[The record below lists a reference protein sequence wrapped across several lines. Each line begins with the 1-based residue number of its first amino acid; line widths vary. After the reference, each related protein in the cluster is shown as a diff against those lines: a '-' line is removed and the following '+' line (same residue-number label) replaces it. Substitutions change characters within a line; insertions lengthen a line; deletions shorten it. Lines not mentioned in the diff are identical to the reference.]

1 MRKHVIAL
9 VIMVTL
15 FLIPYQVFAQKEKWP
30 PSIFI
35 CGGSSPQASI
45 YILGATVAQV
55 YNKYLGI
62 TASPLTVQG
71 TIGSLNRLVKGE
83 VDIGYSATTAYDL
96 VFPPDPAKQQKEY
109 PLLYK
114 EKGKLRQIYATT
126 SGAYHIFAKAGI
138 NSFTDLKGKRFAY
151 EAPGWFGKSD
161 MWEVLFEYYKLDR
174 KKDIISMLEPQGV
187 GDEGR
192 LFKEGLVDA
201 SNKSSGFPVAAYTE
215 LLQDMAGKVHLLSLT
230 DEAANYVRKELP
242 YYTKVII
249 PARTYPGQD
258 KDVIAMGYQ
267 NCYLVRTD
275 MPEDFVYAL
284 VKTYHEHLEEIK
296 AIHPQFKRQLSMN
309 SSVSNLVMPV
319 HPAAKKYYREVGIW
333 NEKLEKEDKELLA
346 KLGATK

>member
-1 MRKHVIAL
+1 MKKQ
-9 VIMVTL
+9 L
-15 FLIPYQVFAQKEKWP
+15 FAACLIVMLIPLHAFAQKQKWP
-30 PSIFI
+30 QSIFI

-45 YILGATVAQV
+45 YILGASVAKV

-62 TASPLTVQG
+62 GVSPLTVQG

-96 VFPPDPAKQQKEY
+96 VFPPDPEKQQKEY
-109 PLLYK
+109 PALFK
-114 EKGKLRQIYATT
+114 EKGKLRQIFATT
-126 SGAYHIFAKAGI
+126 SGAYHIFAKTGI
-138 NSFTDLKGKRFAY
+138 NSIQDLKGKRFAY

-161 MWEVLFEYYKLDR
+161 MWEALFEYYKLDR
-174 KKDIISMLEPQGV
+174 KKDIISMLEPPGV

-215 LLQDMAGKVHLLSLT
+215 FLHDTAGKVHLLSLT
-230 DEAANYVRKELP
+230 DDAANYVRKKLP

-249 PARTYPGQD
+249 PAGTYPGQD
-258 KDVIAMGYQ
+258 KNIIAMGYQ

-284 VKTYHEHLEEIK
+284 VKTYHEHLDEVK
-296 AIHPQFKRQLSMN
+296 SYHPQFKRQLSMEASL
-309 SSVSNLVMPV
+309 SSLVMPI
-319 HPAAKKYYREVGIW
+319 HPAAKKFYKEAGVW
-333 NEKLEKEDKELLA
+333 TEALEKEDRELLA
-346 KLGATK
+346 RLAATK

>member
-1 MRKHVIAL
+1 MRKQIFAVVMVI
-9 VIMVTL
+9 L
-15 FLIPYQVFAQKEKWP
+15 FLIPFQTFAQKEKWP
-30 PSIFI
+30 SSIFI

-45 YILGATVAQV
+45 YILGASVAKV

-62 TASPLTVQG
+62 AASPLTVQG
-71 TIGSLNRLVKGE
+71 TIGSLNRLVKRE

-114 EKGKLRQIYATT
+114 EKGNLRQIFATT
-126 SGAYHIFAKAGI
+126 SGAYHIFAKTGI
-138 NSFTDLKGKRFAY
+138 NSFQDLKGKRFAY
-151 EAPGWFGKSD
+151 EAPGWFGKGD

-174 KKDIISMLEPQGV
+174 KKDIISMLEPNGV

-215 LLQDMAGKVHLLSLT
+215 LLHDMAGKVHLLSLT
-230 DEAANYVRKELP
+230 DEAANYVRKKLP

-249 PARTYPGQD
+249 PAGTYPGQD
-258 KDVIAMGYQ
+258 KDIIAMGYQ

-275 MPEDFVYAL
+275 VPEDFVYAL
-284 VKTYHEHLEEIK
+284 VKTYHEHLDEVK
-296 AIHPQFKRQLSMN
+296 AYHPQFKRQLSID
-309 SSVSNLVMPV
+309 SSLSSLVMPV
-319 HPAAKKYYREVGIW
+319 HPAAKKYYKEVGVW
-333 NEKLEKEDKELLA
+333 TETLEKEDKGLLA
-346 KLGATK
+346 RLGATK